1 MPTYYDI
8 LGVEQKASVQEIKTA
23 YRELIKRYH
32 PDKNPNQAEALKRT
46 QIINDAYSV
55 LKDPIKRSEYD
66 NLLLLQNSS
75 KLTEEYAHET
85 EATQPEIPQIRCEKC
100 GRQDVTLRVT
110 IFIRVLS
117 VILMTYKRGW
127 SHILCSRCRIKY
139 SLLFNLENWLLGWWG
154 FPWGPIYTVEALLKN
169 LAGGVQPLKNNADLF
184 ELLSYNFYQQN
195 RHAEAY
201 KVLLKSH
208 IIKSSKKKEEFLN
221 YLSHCSSNKISLS
234 FADRILSRSPAWF
247 NVPLLAFLSLISS
260 IFIRLLT
267 GNNNGEIST
276 QYASSYLT
284 HIEKAN
290 TPKRGFDSIA
300 KTIGINTDDI
310 DNSIK
315 ISKQAIKSVASHI
328 KSNVPMS
335 GKKYEANKII
345 YNYEFDRSKLNEL
358 LIDKYAE
365 TIRTETSKVF
375 NIVKSSS
382 PSIEASLAER
392 KEESEKLK
400 IYLKQQLDFLA
411 SALFNVYILE
421 VSIDFIKQF
430 NKGFVSNKTMENI
443 KQIGQDPLLKN
454 WLTKSKQGDHYFKL
468 LASLEQFDSY
478 QKILLNLDKKT
489 KLLETIINDEK
500 NKLSNIKERLNY
512 YESINS
518 YEEYNSLIPQY
529 NSLLNSIQDNIN
541 KYNSSV
547 SKYNELVANLTI
559 NYLDSAFN
567 DCLDS
572 DVLFTEF
579 EKVNFNIMR

>member
-208 IIKSSKKKEEFLN
+208 IIKSSKKK
-221 YLSHCSSNKISLS
+221 KS
-234 FADRILSRSPAWF
+234 F
-247 NVPLLAFLSLISS
+247 
-260 IFIRLLT
+260 
-267 GNNNGEIST
+267 
-276 QYASSYLT
+276 
-284 HIEKAN
+284 
-290 TPKRGFDSIA
+290 
-300 KTIGINTDDI
+300 
-310 DNSIK
+310 
-315 ISKQAIKSVASHI
+315 
-328 KSNVPMS
+328 
-335 GKKYEANKII
+335 
-345 YNYEFDRSKLNEL
+345 
-358 LIDKYAE
+358 
-365 TIRTETSKVF
+365 
-375 NIVKSSS
+375 
-382 PSIEASLAER
+382 
-392 KEESEKLK
+392 
-400 IYLKQQLDFLA
+400 
-411 SALFNVYILE
+411 
-421 VSIDFIKQF
+421 
-430 NKGFVSNKTMENI
+430 
-443 KQIGQDPLLKN
+443 
-454 WLTKSKQGDHYFKL
+454 
-468 LASLEQFDSY
+468 
-478 QKILLNLDKKT
+478 
-489 KLLETIINDEK
+489 
-500 NKLSNIKERLNY
+500 
-512 YESINS
+512 
-518 YEEYNSLIPQY
+518 
-529 NSLLNSIQDNIN
+529 
-541 KYNSSV
+541 
-547 SKYNELVANLTI
+547 
-559 NYLDSAFN
+559 
-567 DCLDS
+567 
-572 DVLFTEF
+572 
-579 EKVNFNIMR
+579 